1 MLWVKIS
8 IRARCTTLCDQVCQW
23 LATGRWFSPCPPVSS
38 TNKTDRHDSW
48 ILLKQNKYIICH
60 VLPLEIELLASRGKG
75 GGGGGGIPIIGLTL
89 PHFFVCP
96 KPVPGFPASYDMVF
110 LMFNDMMWEVIV
122 WLNCWPS
129 LFKLSFLNTIKF
141 FTFCQNLSFYQN
153 WFLVM
158 FILKWIVAMK
168 LIFK

>member
-1 MLWVKIS
+1 MLWVHIS

-38 TNKTDRHDSW
+38 TNKTNRHDIAEYCW
-48 ILLKQNKYIICH
+48 NKTNILSVMYCH
-60 VLPLEIELLASRGKG
+60 LRSNYLHQE
-75 GGGGGGIPIIGLTL
+75 GGIPIIGLTM

-110 LMFNDMMWEVIV
+110 LMFNDMRWEVIV

-141 FTFCQNLSFYQN
+141 LTFCQNLSFYQN